1 MIINS
6 VDNKKIKYIKK
17 LKESKFIEKEKKFIV
32 EGEHLVLEALK
43 HGYLLEV
50 IKTNDY
56 DKEFD
61 IDTIIVSDSVMKKI
75 SSMTTACDVIGVC
88 KLIDESKDLGNKII
102 LLDGVQDPGN
112 VGTIIRSALAFN
124 FNTVVLNSCC
134 AKKYNDK
141 VIRAT
146 QGMIFNVN
154 VINKD
159 FSNFIPKLK
168 ENGYLVYGTNVIDG
182 IPIKSLK
189 KSDKIAIIMGSEG
202 KGISENISKL
212 VDKNIYIKMNSN
224 CESLNVAVATSIILY
239 ELDK

>member
-56 DKEFD
+56 DQEFD

-134 AKKYNDK
+134 AKKYNYK

-212 VDKNIYIKMNSN
+212 VDKNIYIKMNSK
-224 CESLNVAVATSIILY
+224 CESLNVSVAASIIMH
-239 ELDK
+239 ELGD